1 MATVEEIITRYSA
14 DDRYSAKVVAATQK
28 TRAFG
33 SAVDQVHRKT
43 RQSNGGSFLDGLKGS
58 ADDLVGAFGEA
69 GSYMN
74 MIIAPIKAV
83 GAAVM
88 VTAGAAA
95 AATIAFA
102 GFAKSALDAYG
113 DLDSL
118 MKGLT
123 AVAGS
128 EEEALRQFQKV
139 REIAKLPGLGV
150 FEAGQGLISLQAAGF
165 SAKAASDALMG
176 FGNAL
181 ATVGKGKAELDG
193 VIIALTQI
201 AAKGVV
207 SAEEINQIAERLPQI
222 RPLMQAAFGT
232 ANTESLQKMGLTS
245 TEFITKL
252 TDELGKL
259 PKVAG
264 GVRNSLENVADAT
277 KLAMASAG
285 SAIAS
290 NFLPAIE
297 KASLLIQGLSDSGV
311 FQRIADSWS
320 KMFGGGKE
328 DLFVTIIAYTAAVA
342 EALPTLIQ
350 TAVQTA
356 QDGIKWLIDQVVGL
370 LKIIA
375 EVTPFGGQA
384 MDSIQKYV
392 NAITDASNPLST
404 LGFIVD
410 QINQS
415 AQEKIAMINESAA
428 GPSTELSD
436 ALSNSPLKQIQLNT
450 KTTADVLTRQEQIS
464 RSTLGGGTFGNM
476 GITPVELG
484 GMKRR
489 GRTTVEGA
497 IRYLVAAVEQQ
508 TGGAVMQGMLSRA
521 RVTR

>member
-1 MATVEEIITRYSA
+1 MATVEEIITRYSV
-14 DDRYSAKVVAATQK
+14 DDRYTAKVVAATQK

-43 RQSNGGSFLDGLKGS
+43 SKTTGGSPFSGLKDG
-58 ADDLVGAFGEA
+58 ADDLIGAFGEA
-69 GSYMN
+69 SNYVG
-74 MIIAPIKAV
+74 MILAPIKAV
-83 GAAVM
+83 GQAIL

-95 AATIAFA
+95 AGTIAFA
-102 GFAKSALDAYG
+102 GFAKSALDAYSE
-113 DLDSL
+113 LDSL

-128 EEEALRQFQKV
+128 QEEAAKQFQKV

-150 FEAGQGLISLQAAGF
+150 FEAGQGLINLQAAGL
-165 SAKAASDALMG
+165 SAKTAADALMG

-181 ATVGKGKAELDG
+181 ATVGKGKTELDG
-193 VIIALTQI
+193 VVIALSQI

-232 ANTESLQKMGLTS
+232 ANTETLQKMGLTS

-252 TDELGKL
+252 TDELGRL

-285 SAIAS
+285 SAIAT

-297 KASLLIQGLSDSGV
+297 KASLMIQSLSDSGV
-311 FQRIADSWS
+311 FQRIADNWS

-356 QDGIKWLIDQVVGL
+356 QDGIKWIIDQVLGL

-375 EVTPFGGQA
+375 AVTPFGDQA
-384 MDSIQKYV
+384 MASIEKYV
-392 NAITDASNPLST
+392 GAIADASNPLST
-404 LGFIVD
+404 LGFIID
-410 QINQS
+410 QIKQS
-415 AQEKIAMINESAA
+415 AEEKIAMINDSAT
-428 GPSTELSD
+428 GQSTELSD
-436 ALSNSPLKQIQLNT
+436 ALNNSPLKQIQLNT
-450 KTTADVLTRQEQIS
+450 KTTAEVLTRQEQIS
-464 RSTLGGGTFGNM
+464 KSILGGGTFGKM

-484 GMKRR
+484 GMRR
-489 GRTTVEGA
+489 GRNTVEGA